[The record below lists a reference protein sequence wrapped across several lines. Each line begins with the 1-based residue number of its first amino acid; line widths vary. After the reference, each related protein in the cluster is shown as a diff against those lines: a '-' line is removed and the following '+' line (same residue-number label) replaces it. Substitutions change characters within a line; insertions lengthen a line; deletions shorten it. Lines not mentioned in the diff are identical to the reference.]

1 MAEDKSKSKNLKL
14 KSFLSLVQN
23 KKNRQFSFIIKKR
36 MFTAFDLT
44 PSNILNMDMPIK
56 KTKPIKVKK

>member
-1 MAEDKSKSKNLKL
+1 
-14 KSFLSLVQN
+14 
-23 KKNRQFSFIIKKR
+23 